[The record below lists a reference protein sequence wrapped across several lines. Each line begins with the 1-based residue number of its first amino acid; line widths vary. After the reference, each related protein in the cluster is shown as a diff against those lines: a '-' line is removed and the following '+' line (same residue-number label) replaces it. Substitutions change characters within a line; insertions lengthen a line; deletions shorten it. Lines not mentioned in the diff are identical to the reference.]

1 MIIEE
6 IINADT
12 YKSPV
17 PEPGFRNWLLRDNWF
32 YFIINFGRIVLR
44 TRREALE
51 GRYDYPEWIYS
62 SHEILRLLEKIGG
75 RFDIEGMNNISRI
88 PEPVI
93 FVSNHMSTLETM
105 IFPGIIAPR
114 RKVTFVVKESLV
126 RNYFFRDVMRS
137 RDPIVVGRT
146 DPRRDFE
153 TVMSQGPL
161 LLEKGISIIV
171 FPQSTR
177 SREFIPSEFNTMGV
191 KLAKKTNKYVVPVAI
206 KTDFWGNGKI
216 IKEFGKFDHRK
227 TIHIKFG
234 EPLNVK
240 GTGKEENQAIIEF
253 IQLNLEKWEKEHN

>member
-6 IINADT
+6 FTKGDV
-12 YKSPV
+12 YKSPA
-17 PEPGFRNWLLRDNWF
+17 PEPGFKSWFLRDNWL
-32 YFIINFGRIVLR
+32 YFIINFAKIVLR
-44 TRREALE
+44 TRREARD

-75 RFDIEGMNNISRI
+75 RFDIEGMQNIYRV

-93 FVSNHMSTLETM
+93 FLSNHMSTLETM
-105 IFPGIIAPR
+105 IFPGIIAPH

-126 RNYFFRDVMRS
+126 KNYFFRDVMRS
-137 RDPIVVGRT
+137 REPIVVGRR
-146 DPRRDFE
+146 DPRKDFE
-153 TVMSQGPL
+153 TVMNQGPGL
-161 LLEKGISIIV
+161 IEKGISIVI

-177 SREFIPSEFNTMGV
+177 KKEFIPSEFNTLGV
-191 KLAKKTNKYVVPVAI
+191 KLAKKTNTHVVPVAI

-234 EPLNVK
+234 EPFTVK
-240 GTGKEENQAIIEF
+240 GPGKEENQAVIEF
-253 IQLNLEKWEKEHN
+253 IQSNLEKWEKE